1 MKFNQKRIAN
11 KFKIIII
18 IMTIFLV
25 QEIEAREGV
34 WDARI
39 AQDKIISRL
48 KESGAL
54 KEQKKLA
61 KKMQEKAAREKIQYE
76 GFSKTEN
83 FDKGDTLKNEKLAE
97 ETFKKIKVD
106 EKVYKK
112 VVSNFENKVKE
123 EEEWAKDAVK
133 NIENKI
139 YEYSQNQL
147 ETKIDEEARE
157 DAEINKYLNS
167 YSQILKDNKT
177 DQSIP
182 EGLYVAVSLSMP
194 EQTLV
199 NLFNWSQKLGGKL
212 IMRGLKNNNFTETIA
227 AIKGLSD
234 KGIAVDINPKIFR
247 AYEIKQVPVFVLIE
261 NGKSDL
267 MKGNVS
273 LKYAVEQFKEKGD
286 LKKEAATW
294 LEKLQ

>member
-1 MKFNQKRIAN
+1 
-11 KFKIIII
+11 
-18 IMTIFLV
+18 MTIFLV

-112 VVSNFENKVKE
+112 VVSNFENKAKE

-157 DAEINKYLNS
+157 NSEINKYLNS

-286 LKKEAATW
+286 LKKEAAAW

>member
-1 MKFNQKRIAN
+1 
-11 KFKIIII
+11 
-18 IMTIFLV
+18 MTIFLV

-39 AQDKIISRL
+39 AQDKIISHL
-48 KESGAL
+48 KESDTL

-61 KKMQEKAAREKIQYE
+61 KKMQEKAAREKIKYQ

-112 VVSNFENKVKE
+112 VVSNFSNKAKK
-123 EEEWAKDAVK
+123 EEEWAKGAAK
-133 NIENKI
+133 NIEKKI

-147 ETKIDEEARE
+147 EIKIYEEVGE
-157 DAEINKYLNS
+157 GAEINKYLNS

-182 EGLYVAVSLSMP
+182 EGFYVAVSLSMP

-199 NLFNWSQKLGGKL
+199 NLFHLSQKLGGKL

-227 AIKGLSD
+227 VIKGLSD